1 MMKNIILTS
10 ILALASLQMKA
21 QENYDVSKIP
31 AQLLE
36 HANVVV
42 RNEELTYEVKG
53 IGSATLQFKTAVTI
67 LNQSAEG
74 RYNMYEYYDN
84 FSSISNLKASIYDSK
99 GKKIKDYRSADFKDR
114 SAVSDG
120 SLYED
125 SRVKYIE
132 FMHTSYPYTIEYSYE
147 TDYKG
152 IRSYPSWNTASGFG
166 MAVEKS
172 SYTFKIPK
180 ELSFKYLKSAGLK
193 TDSLLVKDKME
204 YKWSCT
210 AVPALEAEPLST
222 GLKTV
227 NPWVSLAPNQFEY
240 DNAKANIENWKNLGS
255 WMFELSKNSQT
266 LSIPAKAKVQNLIK
280 TAGSTEEKVKLLYK
294 YLQEN
299 TRYVGV
305 QLGIGGYKPIS
316 AEKVSTVNYGD
327 CKGLSN
333 YMKSM
338 LEEAGI
344 KSNLVVIGNGMPSL
358 NRKYASMNQAN
369 HMILCVPLG
378 KDTTWLECTSNY
390 SPPGFIGNGNSGRTV
405 LLVTEDGGKLVETP
419 MMKPEANYMKSN
431 TKVVLNEEGSADIQI
446 DSKYANAQYED
457 QLGIMLS
464 EPVNQRKKIMN
475 SLSVPNIE
483 INSLSYTQPDKNLPV
498 INSSI
503 QLKSSQLLTKGG
515 DKLFLTL
522 NLLNRVEN
530 TLSVIE
536 ARKTPFAVT
545 YGYMDQDEVI
555 YTIPNGFKVEF
566 VPKDVTIDSEFG
578 KYTASVVVKDN
589 TLIYKRTIQVSKK
602 TYPAEKYN
610 EYVAF
615 RKKLYQA
622 DKQKS
627 ILAKI

>member
-1 MMKNIILTS
+1 MKKIFTIAILS
-10 ILALASLQMKA
+10 FGSLQLNA
-21 QENYDVSKIP
+21 QGLYDTSKIP

-36 HANVVV
+36 HASVVV

-53 IGSATLQFKTAVTI
+53 IGSATQEYKTAVTI
-67 LNQSAEG
+67 LNKSGEG
-74 RYNMYEYYDN
+74 SSNLVQYYDK
-84 FSSISNLKASIYDSK
+84 FSSISNLKASIYDAK
-99 GKKIKDYRSADFKDR
+99 GQKIKDYKSSDFKDR

-125 SRVKYIE
+125 SRIKYLE
-132 FMHTSYPYTIEYSYE
+132 FLHNNFPYTIEYSYE
-147 TDYKG
+147 IDYKG
-152 IRSYPSWNTASGFG
+152 IRSYPSWNTASDFG

-180 ELSFKYLKSAGLK
+180 ELSFKYLKSKGLK
-193 TDSLLVKDKME
+193 TDSALVKDKME
-204 YKWSCT
+204 YKWSC
-210 AVPALEAEPLST
+210 AAIPALDTEPLST
-222 GLKTV
+222 GLKNV
-227 NPWVSLAPNQFEY
+227 NPWVTVAPNQFEY
-240 DNAKANIENWKNLGS
+240 DNSKANIENWKNLGS
-255 WMFELSKNSQT
+255 WMFDLSKNSQV
-266 LSIPAKAKVQNLIK
+266 LAAPAKNKVQSMISSAA
-280 TAGSTEEKVKLLYK
+280 TPEEKVKVLYQ

-305 QLGIGGYKPIS
+305 QLGIGGYQPIA

-333 YMKSM
+333 YMKSL

-369 HMILCVPLG
+369 HMILCVPMA

-390 SPPGFIGNGNSGRTV
+390 NPAGFIGNNNAGRTV
-405 LLVTEDGGKLVETP
+405 LLVTEEGGKLVETP
-419 MMKPEANYMKSN
+419 GLKPESNYMRCK
-431 TKVVLNEEGSADIQI
+431 TKVDLNEEGSAVIQI
-446 DSKYANAQYED
+446 DTKYANAQYED
-457 QLGIMLS
+457 QLGMMHT
-464 EPVNQRKKIMN
+464 EPINQRKRILN

-483 INSLSYTQPDKNLPV
+483 ITSLSYTQPDKNQPI

-503 QLKSSQLLTKGG
+503 LLKSSQLLTKGA

-522 NLLNRVEN
+522 NLLNRVDN
-530 TLSVIE
+530 TLALVE
-536 ARKTPFAVT
+536 NRKTPFAVK
-545 YGYMDQDEVI
+545 YGYMDEDEVV
-555 YTIPNGFKVEF
+555 YQIPQGFKVEF
-566 VPKDVTIDSEFG
+566 IPKDVTIDSEFG
-578 KYTASVVVKDN
+578 KYTATAVVKDN
-589 TLIYKRTIQVSKK
+589 TLIYTRKIIISNK

-610 EYVAF
+610 DYVAF